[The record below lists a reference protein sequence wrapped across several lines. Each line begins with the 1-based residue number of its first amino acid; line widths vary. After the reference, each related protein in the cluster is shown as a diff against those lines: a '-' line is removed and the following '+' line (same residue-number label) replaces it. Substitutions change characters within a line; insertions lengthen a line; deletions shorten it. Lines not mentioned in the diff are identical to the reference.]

1 MLLVGQLV
9 FLLQIITET
18 SYSFGAVFFLQ
29 YCNNTLLAGVLIFLG
44 RGWWCVILM
53 SSTHIMRW
61 EIIAGWFVIRCLAG
75 QYVVWYKTPDA
86 SDYYNKDEASFVLT
100 NRLFRRFF
108 LGWFIVC
115 QMIIK
120 KVVLITKPEIICLHI
135 FILLIFCI
143 LCIAGSS
150 LQSKLYDEYFLFSF
164 FPVIWWWPASF

>member
-1 MLLVGQLV
+1 MRYPDVV
-9 FLLQIITET
+9 N
-18 SYSFGAVFFLQ
+18 SYK
-29 YCNNTLLAGVLIFLG
+29 
-44 RGWWCVILM
+44 
-53 SSTHIMRW
+53 MRW

-120 KVVLITKPEIICLHI
+120 KVVLITKSEIICLHI

-150 LQSKLYDEYFLFSF
+150 LQSKLYDEYFF
-164 FPVIWWWPASF
+164 FPFFQSSDDDLLLFNPDRHQFFKIIPASYMHKCHKLRILCGWELPGAQWVC